1 MATAVPPSASI
12 FDGILSDLAG
22 LKLEKTV
29 RRATYTGGMLSPV
42 TPVAAVS
49 SPLEPSK
56 SSPQIENKERPA
68 SMFNADFF
76 SQLNKA
82 TAENKSPK
90 NDPYAAL
97 RGIPASVTTA
107 IADSAAADKLETM
120 KDEDRNTS
128 SSEDDDDEDPWQGNE
143 HINFIVNFYINFLFN
158 RLLEFCSSSSTDGN
172 VDNFLEPQQ
181 VIQPVHEESKP
192 VTNVISIDLFSDLDP
207 RSMFKRF

>member
-1 MATAVPPSASI
+1 MATAAPPSASI

-56 SSPQIENKERPA
+56 SSPQIENKERPV

-76 SQLNKA
+76 SQLNKS
-82 TAENKSPK
+82 TTEKKEPE

-97 RGIPASVTTA
+97 RGIPAPVAAA
-107 IADSAAADKLETM
+107 IAAAAASDKLETM

-128 SSEDDDDEDPWQGNE
+128 SSEDDDDEDPWQGNA
-143 HINFIVNFYINFLFN
+143 HINLTMNCYINFLFI
-158 RLLEFCSSSSTDGN
+158 LY
-172 VDNFLEPQQ
+172 
-181 VIQPVHEESKP
+181 
-192 VTNVISIDLFSDLDP
+192 
-207 RSMFKRF
+207 